1 MKIVIATF
9 LLKLSGRFP
18 WALRQPEKTVFR
30 KSGADPP
37 THGRGPKK
45 RKHGAEG
52 GGERCMGPKCCL
64 NGALVWTNGFEWFFA
79 QCIGHIWINEW
90 SKSQLHILKNHFEFV
105 FIFRQKPPS
114 HFSFLTQ
121 HQISWQLR
129 MSSTCSSYRIFSLE
143 LSLVL
148 TNFWILWFKWP
159 WNNSSHTSPIIFL
172 EGCILRFNSCIKYI
186 FIIYRIFSHCQNS
199 YFMHKSDLVKF
210 HFTLFKF

>member
-1 MKIVIATF
+1 MGAPTTRKNGF
-9 LLKLSGRFP
+9 SEKRGGSPNP
-18 WALRQPEKTVFR
+18 WERSEKT
-30 KSGADPP
+30 
-37 THGRGPKK
+37 K
-45 RKHGAEG
+45 RRCGG
-52 GGERCMGPKCCL
+52 GGERCMGPKWCL
-64 NGALVWTNGFEWFFA
+64 NGALVWTNGFEWFFV

-148 TNFWILWFKWP
+148 TNFWILWSQLTLKQF
-159 WNNSSHTSPIIFL
+159 NGNRVQIFSWL
-172 EGCILRFNSCIKYI
+172 NVLRINSCIKSI
-186 FIIYRIFSHCQNS
+186 LIISRIFSHCLNS
-199 YFMHKSDLVKF
+199 CLMHNSDLVKY
-210 HFTLFKF
+210 HFTLSNFHPSKYLTY